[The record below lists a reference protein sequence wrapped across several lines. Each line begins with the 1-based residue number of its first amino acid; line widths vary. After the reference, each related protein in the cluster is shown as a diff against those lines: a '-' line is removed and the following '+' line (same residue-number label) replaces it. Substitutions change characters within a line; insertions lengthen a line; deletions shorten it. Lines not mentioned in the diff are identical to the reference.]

1 MFAFVAPPAPPPTNL
16 AEPPPYV
23 APASDSSKPPLPTPR
38 GPDQWLLALEGV
50 LRVPSDVGVQAG
62 VEFPFRLRVFTGIG
76 YMPVDWL
83 TGFIAEVTPNREAR
97 AVLSLPSYSG
107 TVFRMQLGVRP
118 FRKLGFYVDGGYA
131 HMSIRGTYTPD
142 EMLAEELDID
152 GGFAVD
158 SGLDLWL
165 VELGHEWIIARHGV
179 IALGLGVMSTF
190 DAKTRSSMTGGAPRP
205 PELAR
210 GEELANE
217 ALEKYGTIPFL
228 TFRAGIDFL

>member
-1 MFAFVAPPAPPPTNL
+1 
-16 AEPPPYV
+16 
-23 APASDSSKPPLPTPR
+23 
-38 GPDQWLLALEGV
+38 
-50 LRVPSDVGVQAG
+50 
-62 VEFPFRLRVFTGIG
+62 
-76 YMPVDWL
+76 MPVDWL

-190 DAKTRSSMTGGAPRP
+190 DAKTRISMTGGAPRP